1 MTTTQSHPANVAPK
15 FGTITGTLS
24 LVQSPFALLT
34 DRYREIQSIAANH
47 LLGAKF
53 DIVSAEQKLGFSLAP
68 ITSDYTIE
76 SSVAVI
82 EIEGMLLPRRNILH
96 RIFGATSTQWVEGQL
111 VRAIEDPRVKSIVLK
126 FDSPGGTVFGVPELA
141 ACVAHCARVK
151 PVVAFTDAMLTSAA
165 YWVGAAANA
174 VVVSGP
180 TVQVGGIGIVAS
192 HTYDAQAGQ
201 MVTEVKAGRYKA
213 VASSARPLS
222 EEGASYMQDQV
233 NYLYSVFVDAVAG
246 YRGVTPAHCAE
257 TMADGRTFIGQQ
269 AINVGLADQS
279 LRFSELID
287 AMATNPAQF
296 ANRRRVAA
304 TRVQLASPRTGA
316 VAASA
321 ATALKPATVPIVPKI
336 LTREQQAHMAVAHAK
351 KHQISIVQALKDLNF
366 AT

>member
-1 MTTTQSHPANVAPK
+1 MNTAK
-15 FGTITGTLS
+15 FSQTGPSQKLGSISGTLG

-34 DRYREIQSIAANH
+34 DRYREIQSIAAHH

-68 ITSDYTIE
+68 ITPDYTIDK
-76 SSVAVI
+76 SVAVI
-82 EIEGMLLPRRNILH
+82 EIEGLLLPRRNILH

-126 FDSPGGTVFGVPELA
+126 IDSPGGTVFGVPELA
-141 ACVAHCARVK
+141 ACIAHYSRVK
-151 PVVAFTDAMLTSAA
+151 PVVAFTDALMTAAA

-192 HTYDAQAGQ
+192 HAYDAQAGQ
-201 MVTEVKAGRYKA
+201 VVTEVKAGRYKTI
-213 VASSARPLS
+213 ASSTRPLS

-233 NYLYSVFVDAVAG
+233 NHLYSVFVDAVAG
-246 YRGVTPAHCAE
+246 FRGVTPAHCAE

-269 AINVGLADQS
+269 AIDVGLADQS

-287 AMATNPAQF
+287 AMSTNPAQF

-316 VAASA
+316 MASPAAAAVKPTPAPLVPKNLTRQEQA
-321 ATALKPATVPIVPKI
+321 AT
-336 LTREQQAHMAVAHAK
+336 AVAHAK